1 MGLVHAMRS
10 NGPLPQVLLENHK
23 CETCPD
29 LLAIFKPY
37 KTASN
42 AEYQQTWYQKNKEKC
57 AKYEKQ
63 LAEKSE
69 YQESNRKYAH
79 KHYWSRKKM
88 RSFHQIHLQQI
99 YVSKL
104 CLIFVLIL
112 LQRYLK
118 RVVVLF

>member
-42 AEYQQTWYQKNKEKC
+42 AEYQRTRYQKNNEKR
-57 AKYEKQ
+57 AKYKKQ
-63 LAEKSE
+63 HAEKSE
-69 YQESNRKYAH
+69 YQESNRKYVH
-79 KHYWSRKKM
+79 KPYWSKKDEKFPP
-88 RSFHQIHLQQI
+88 RRGATDLGA
-99 YVSKL
+99 
-104 CLIFVLIL
+104 
-112 LQRYLK
+112 
-118 RVVVLF
+118 